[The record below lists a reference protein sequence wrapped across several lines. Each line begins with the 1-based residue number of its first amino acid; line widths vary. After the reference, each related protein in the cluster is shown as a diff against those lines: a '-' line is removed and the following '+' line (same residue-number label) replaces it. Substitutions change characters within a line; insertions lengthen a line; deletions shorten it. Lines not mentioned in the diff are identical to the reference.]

1 MALISPI
8 HRTPSLK
15 KEEIKKN
22 WYLIDAEGKTLG
34 RLCSQIAIRLRG
46 KHKPSYTPNQDCGDN
61 IIVIN
66 AAKVKVTG
74 RKNEQKIYYHHSL
87 YPGGISAIAFK
98 DLIVKN
104 PERVIR
110 EAVKGML
117 PKSKLGD
124 KMLTHCRIFAGSEH
138 NLQAQKP
145 IKLEI

>member
-1 MALISPI
+1 MTILSKI
-8 HRTPSLK
+8 HKTPSLK

-22 WYLIDAEGKTLG
+22 WYLVDAEGQTLG
-34 RLCSQIAIRLRG
+34 RLCSQIAHRLRG
-46 KHKPSYTPNQDCGDN
+46 KHKPTYTPNQDCGDN

-74 RKNEQKIYYHHSL
+74 KKYSQKIYYHHSL
-87 YPGGISAIAFK
+87 YPGGMTAIPFK
-98 DLIVKN
+98 DLIKKN

-117 PKSKLGD
+117 PKNKLGD
-124 KMLTHCRIFAGSEH
+124 KMLTHCKIFAGSEH

-145 IKLEI
+145 IKLNL